1 VFLSENTQTNID
13 EFLAAESGPRIRGQS
28 TQVNRRDASAQR
40 LRRIYPND
48 TLVWVSWFEK
58 MEDNLMRYRNLG
70 HSSLT
75 VSAIGLGCMGMSE
88 FYGPR
93 NEEESVATIQLALD
107 RGVNFLDTAD
117 IYGSGHNE
125 ELVGRAI
132 KDRRSDIVL
141 ATKFGNVRGPDG
153 SFLGINGRPEY
164 VRMACEASLRRL
176 NIETIDLYY
185 QHRVDANVPIEETVG
200 AMQRLVEEGKARF
213 LGLSE
218 VAPATLR
225 RAHRTHPITALQ
237 TEYSLWSRDP
247 EDEILPA
254 CRDLGISFVAYS
266 PLGRGFLTG
275 RFTAPEDFTAE
286 DFRRNHPRFQGEN
299 LAHNLEIVRRVEQL
313 AAAKGCKASQLAL
326 AWVLAQGED
335 IVPIPGTTRRAH
347 LDENI
352 DALELTLS
360 PDDLARLNEA
370 APKGGT
376 AGDRY
381 PERAMKVVN
390 L

>member
-1 VFLSENTQTNID
+1 
-13 EFLAAESGPRIRGQS
+13 
-28 TQVNRRDASAQR
+28 
-40 LRRIYPND
+40 
-48 TLVWVSWFEK
+48 
-58 MEDNLMRYRNLG
+58 MRYRNLG
-70 HSSLT
+70 HSALSI
-75 VSAIGLGCMGMSE
+75 SAIGLGCMGMSE

-93 NEEESVATIQLALD
+93 NEEESVATIHLALD

-117 IYGSGHNE
+117 MYGTGHNE

-132 KDRRSDIVL
+132 KGRRNEVVL

-153 SFLGINGRPEY
+153 GFLGINGRPEY
-164 VRMACEASLRRL
+164 VRMACEASLHRL
-176 NIETIDLYY
+176 NVETIDLYY
-185 QHRVDANVPIEETVG
+185 QHRVDANVRIEETVG
-200 AMQRLVEEGKARF
+200 AMERLIEEGKVQF

-218 VAPATLR
+218 AAPATLR

-247 EDEILPA
+247 EEEILPA
-254 CRDLGISFVAYS
+254 CRELGISFVAYS

-275 RFTAPEDFTAE
+275 RFKSPEELSPE

-299 LAHNLEIVRRVEQL
+299 LTRNLELVGRVEQL
-313 AAAKGCKASQLAL
+313 ASKKGCKASQLAL
-326 AWVLAQGED
+326 AWVLAQD
-335 IVPIPGTTRRAH
+335 DNVVPIPGTSRRAH
-347 LDENI
+347 LEDNI
-352 DALELTLS
+352 AALEVTLT
-360 PDDLARLNEA
+360 PEDLANLNKA
-370 APKGGT
+370 APKGAT

>member
-1 VFLSENTQTNID
+1 
-13 EFLAAESGPRIRGQS
+13 
-28 TQVNRRDASAQR
+28 
-40 LRRIYPND
+40 
-48 TLVWVSWFEK
+48 
-58 MEDNLMRYRNLG
+58 MRYRNLG
-70 HSSLT
+70 HSSLS
-75 VSAIGLGCMGMSE
+75 VSALGLGCMGMSE

-93 NEEESVATIQLALD
+93 NEEESVATIHLALD

-117 IYGSGHNE
+117 MYGTGHNE

-132 KDRRSDIVL
+132 KGRRTEIVL

-164 VRMACEASLRRL
+164 VRTACEASLRRL
-176 NIETIDLYY
+176 NVETIDLYY
-185 QHRVDANVPIEETVG
+185 QHRVDADVSIEETVG
-200 AMQRLVEEGKARF
+200 AMARLIEEGKVRY

-218 VAPATLR
+218 AAPATLR
-225 RAHRTHPITALQ
+225 RAHRAHPISALQ

-247 EDEILPA
+247 EDETLST
-254 CRDLGISFVAYS
+254 CRELGISFVAYS

-275 RFTAPEDFTAE
+275 RFKNTEELTNE

-299 LAHNLEIVRRVEQL
+299 FTHNLELVGRVEQL
-313 AAAKGCKASQLAL
+313 AAKKGCKASQLAL
-326 AWVLAQGED
+326 AWVLAQGD
-335 IVPIPGTTRRAH
+335 NIVPIPGTTRRAH
-347 LDENI
+347 LEDNI
-352 DALELTLS
+352 AALEVELTAE
-360 PDDLARLNEA
+360 DLARLNEA
-370 APKGGT
+370 VPKGAT

>member
-1 VFLSENTQTNID
+1 
-13 EFLAAESGPRIRGQS
+13 
-28 TQVNRRDASAQR
+28 
-40 LRRIYPND
+40 
-48 TLVWVSWFEK
+48 
-58 MEDNLMRYRNLG
+58 
-70 HSSLT
+70 
-75 VSAIGLGCMGMSE
+75 MGMSE

-93 NEEESVATIQLALD
+93 NEEESVATIHLALD

-117 IYGSGHNE
+117 MYGTGHNE

-132 KDRRSDIVL
+132 KGRRNEVVL

-153 SFLGINGRPEY
+153 GFLGINGRPEY
-164 VRMACEASLRRL
+164 VRMACEASLHRL
-176 NIETIDLYY
+176 NVETIDLYY
-185 QHRVDANVPIEETVG
+185 QHRVDANVRIEETVG
-200 AMQRLVEEGKARF
+200 AMERLIEEGKVRF

-218 VAPATLR
+218 AAPATLR

-247 EDEILPA
+247 EEEILPA
-254 CRDLGISFVAYS
+254 CRELGISFVAYS

-275 RFTAPEDFTAE
+275 RFKSPEELSPE

-299 LAHNLEIVRRVEQL
+299 LTRNLELVGRVEQL
-313 AAAKGCKASQLAL
+313 ASKKGCKASQLAL
-326 AWVLAQGED
+326 AWVLAQD
-335 IVPIPGTTRRAH
+335 DNVVPIPGTSRRAH
-347 LDENI
+347 LEDNI
-352 DALELTLS
+352 AALEVTLT
-360 PDDLARLNEA
+360 PEDLANLNKA
-370 APKGGT
+370 APKGAT

>member
-1 VFLSENTQTNID
+1 
-13 EFLAAESGPRIRGQS
+13 
-28 TQVNRRDASAQR
+28 
-40 LRRIYPND
+40 
-48 TLVWVSWFEK
+48 
-58 MEDNLMRYRNLG
+58 
-70 HSSLT
+70 
-75 VSAIGLGCMGMSE
+75 MGMSE

-93 NEEESVATIQLALD
+93 NEEESVATIHLALD

-117 IYGSGHNE
+117 IYGTGQNE

-132 KDRRSDIVL
+132 KGRRNEVVL
-141 ATKFGNVRGPDG
+141 ASKFGNVRGAGG

-176 NIETIDLYY
+176 NVETIDLYY
-185 QHRVDANVPIEETVG
+185 QHRVDANVRIEETVG
-200 AMQRLVEEGKARF
+200 AMERLIEEGKVRF

-218 VAPATLR
+218 AAPATLR
-225 RAHRTHPITALQ
+225 RAHRIHPITALQ

-247 EDEILPA
+247 EEEILPA
-254 CRDLGISFVAYS
+254 CRELGVSFVAYS

-275 RFTAPEDFTAE
+275 RFKSPEDLAPE

-299 LAHNLEIVRRVEQL
+299 LTRNLELVGRVEQL
-313 AAAKGCKASQLAL
+313 ASRKGCKASQLAL
-326 AWVLAQGED
+326 AWVLAQGEE
-335 IVPIPGTTRRAH
+335 IVPIPGTTRRTH
-347 LDENI
+347 LEDNI
-352 DALELTLS
+352 AALEVALTA
-360 PDDLARLNEA
+360 DDLARLNEA
-370 APKGGT
+370 APKGAT

>member
-1 VFLSENTQTNID
+1 
-13 EFLAAESGPRIRGQS
+13 
-28 TQVNRRDASAQR
+28 
-40 LRRIYPND
+40 
-48 TLVWVSWFEK
+48 
-58 MEDNLMRYRNLG
+58 MRHRKLG
-70 HSSLT
+70 HSSLS

-93 NEEESVATIQLALD
+93 NEEESVATIHLALD

-117 IYGSGHNE
+117 MYGTGHNE

-132 KDRRSDIVL
+132 KGRRTEIVL

-164 VRMACEASLRRL
+164 VRTACEASLRRL
-176 NIETIDLYY
+176 NVETIDLYY
-185 QHRVDANVPIEETVG
+185 QHRVDADVSIEETVG
-200 AMQRLVEEGKARF
+200 AMARLIEEGKVRY

-218 VAPATLR
+218 AAPATLR
-225 RAHRTHPITALQ
+225 RAHRAHPISALQ

-247 EDEILPA
+247 EDEILST
-254 CRDLGISFVAYS
+254 CRELGISFVAYS

-275 RFTAPEDFTAE
+275 RFKAPEDFTAE

-326 AWVLAQGED
+326 AWVLAQGD
-335 IVPIPGTTRRAH
+335 NVVPIPGTTRRAH
-347 LDENI
+347 LEDNI
-352 DALELTLS
+352 AALEVTLT
-360 PDDLARLNEA
+360 PEDLARLNEA
-370 APKGGT
+370 VPKGAT